1 MMNRDFLRI
10 SDVAERARVSVDT
23 VRYYERKGLLRNVS
37 RESGQRRFS
46 PDVIRQIQIIRHASA
61 IGFTLDEL
69 VRIFER
75 RASGKAPCGHV
86 LDSAKGKLE
95 ELDQRIVELRAL
107 RATLSG
113 VIESWEE
120 KYGQTPPGTM
130 AYLLETLVSTEEQSS

>member
-1 MMNRDFLRI
+1 MMNGDLLRI

-23 VRYYERKGLLRNVS
+23 VRYYERKGLLRNVV
-37 RESGQRRFS
+37 REGGQRRFS
-46 PDVIRQIQIIRHASA
+46 ADVIRQIEIIRHASA

-86 LDSAKGKLE
+86 LDSAKRKLA
-95 ELDQRIVELRAL
+95 ELDQRIVEMQSL
-107 RATLSG
+107 RATLAR

-130 AYLLETLVSTEEQSS
+130 AYLLETLAGQEGQTS